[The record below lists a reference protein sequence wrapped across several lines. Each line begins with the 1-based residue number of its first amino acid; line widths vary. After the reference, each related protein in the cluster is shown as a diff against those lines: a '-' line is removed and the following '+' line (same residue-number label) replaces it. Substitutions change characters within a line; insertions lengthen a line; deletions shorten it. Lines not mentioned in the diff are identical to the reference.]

1 MNPLTPAIAWLLV
14 LALLGVAGY
23 FSWQQVQSL
32 RALPKLVSLQ
42 PEDRRYLRNLAI
54 RRITG
59 CLCLVGIAV
68 LIGAAFVS
76 GLEARVQEI
85 SDQRAALPEGP
96 KPALN
101 EEQGTTVRLYAAIWV
116 ALLLLLLVAVLL
128 AAADVWATRQY
139 GIRHYRRIQ
148 GDRRAMLERQLRQ
161 LRIERGRQR
170 EDSEE
175 G

>member
-1 MNPLTPAIAWLLV
+1 VNPLTPAIAWLLV

-32 RALPKLVSLQ
+32 RALPRLVGLQ

-85 SDQRAALPEGP
+85 SDQRGALPEGP

-101 EEQGTTVRLYAAIWV
+101 EEQGAAVRLYAAYAV
-116 ALLLLLLVAVLL
+116 SLLLLLLGVVFL
-128 AAADVWATRQY
+128 AAVDVWAIRRY

-148 GDRRAMLERQLRQ
+148 GDRRAMMERQLRQ

-170 EDSEE
+170 EDDI
-175 G
+175 